1 MKIRVTAGILAATAL
16 LTAVTAIATPQ
27 PAPARE
33 HLTRGGLVVA
43 VSVPAPAC
51 GGCVTRGHR

>member
-1 MKIRVTAGILAATAL
+1 MDIASIIMVIL
-16 LTAVTAIATPQ
+16 TAIATPQ